1 MGDRRLADLVE
12 GPGPWRSRLL
22 SLLLRLTLVAGLV
35 VYLPSLYAV
44 LSAGLPGIAIADT
57 FALAVLLALTLTTSL
72 PFQWRAALYCLNIYV
87 LAVALLIWVGP
98 ISQIYLFGVTT
109 ATTVLLGLRIG
120 FASSVICTLTLLGM
134 GLGGWAATGMHLS
147 GWTMDVAAWAVVTL
161 NFALVNLLL
170 TVAVGVML
178 GMLDQAL
185 DREVAA
191 AASFERER
199 TVLRTLIDA
208 LPDIIFTKDTQG
220 RYVIANTATLAQ
232 VGVERE
238 ADLTGKSDGDL
249 FPAELARAYADADR
263 RVFAGEVL
271 RNVEE
276 PAVGP
281 DGRTTWYLTT
291 KVPFRDPSG
300 ALAGLI
306 GICREVTDL
315 KRADADRRDLLARL
329 QLQIER
335 MPLAYLTTDAQLRYT
350 RWNPAAEQMF
360 GFCEAEVLGRHPLEV
375 IVADSS
381 RAHVTQIFEQLRA
394 GNMNAHG
401 EADNLTRDGRTITC
415 EWHNTPIFEEDGTF
429 AGLLS
434 LAQDITDRRN
444 LEQQLRQ
451 SQKMEAVGR
460 LAGGVAHDFNNLLTL
475 INGYSEVLLADRQLG
490 AGAEAAAQAIR
501 DAGERA
507 AALTRQLLGFS
518 RKSLLQPLVIDLDA
532 VIADTSMMLRRII
545 GEDIALSI
553 VLAPLLHRIKID
565 PTQLDQVLMNL
576 VVNARDA
583 MPAGGTLTIETANVM
598 RATGEQDDAGDQPT
612 PHAMLA
618 LTDTGC
624 GMTADVMARI
634 FEPFYTTKP
643 PGVGTGLGLAMVFGV
658 VCQSGGTIDVESTPG
673 QGSRFMLYFPA
684 VAEPLPA
691 RPAPTSV
698 ADVHGTETI
707 LLAEDEQS
715 VRELLLRGLA
725 RYGYTLLA
733 AHDGEDGIR
742 VAQEHAGAIDLV
754 LTDVVMPR
762 MGGPDLVAAL
772 RTRRPNLKALF
783 MSGYTDDAVV
793 RHGLLA
799 ADVAFIQKPCTPQEL
814 ARKIRSVLDE
824 PAPSR
829 GVS

>member
-1 MGDRRLADLVE
+1 
-12 GPGPWRSRLL
+12 LL
-22 SLLLRLTLVAGLV
+22 GLLLRFSLVAGLV
-35 VYLPSLYAV
+35 VYLPSLYAA
-44 LSAGLPGIAIADT
+44 LSAPLPGMAVANT
-57 FALAVLLALTLTTSL
+57 FAMAVLLALTLATS
-72 PFQWRAALYCLNIYV
+72 PSFQWRAGLYCLSFYV

-98 ISQIYLFGVTT
+98 VGQFYLFGVTT
-109 ATTVLLGLRIG
+109 LTTVLLGLRTG
-120 FASSVICTLTLLGM
+120 VLSSIICTLTLLGV
-134 GLGGWAATGMHLS
+134 GLGGWATAGMPMA
-147 GWTMDVAAWAVVTL
+147 GWTRDLTAWTVLTL

-170 TVAVGVML
+170 TMAVGVL
-178 GMLDQAL
+178 LATLDQAL
-185 DREVAA
+185 GREVAA

-220 RYVIANTATLAQ
+220 RYVLANTATLAQ

-238 ADLTGKSDGDL
+238 ADLIGKVDL
-249 FPAELARAYADADR
+249 EVFSAEKAREYADADR

-306 GICREVTDL
+306 GICREITDL
-315 KRADADRRDLLARL
+315 KRAAADRGQLLSRL

-335 MPLAYLTTDAQLRYT
+335 MPLGYLTTDAELRYT
-350 RWNPAAEQMF
+350 RWNPAAELMF
-360 GFCEAEVLGRHPLEV
+360 GFREAEVLGRHPFDL

-381 RAHVTQIFEQLRA
+381 RAHVAQIFDRLVA
-394 GNMNAHG
+394 GSMDAHG
-401 EADNLTRDGRTITC
+401 EAENLTRDGRSITC
-415 EWHNTPIFEEDGTF
+415 EWHNTPMFEEDGTF
-429 AGLLS
+429 AGVLS
-434 LAQDITDRRN
+434 LAQDITERRN

-451 SQKMEAVGR
+451 SQKLEAVGR

-518 RKSLLQPLVIDLDA
+518 RKSLLQPVVVDLHA
-532 VIADTSMMLRRII
+532 VIADTSVMLRRII
-545 GEDIALSI
+545 GEDISLTI
-553 VLAPLLHRIKID
+553 ELAPLLHRIKID
-565 PTQLDQVLMNL
+565 PTQLNQVLMNL

-598 RATGEQDDAGDQPT
+598 RSAGDQHPAGERPT

-618 LTDTGC
+618 LTDTGG
-624 GMTADVMARI
+624 GMTADVVARI

-658 VCQSGGTIDVESTPG
+658 VRQSGGTIDVESTPG

-684 VAEPLPA
+684 VPDPLPV
-691 RPAPTSV
+691 RPVPALLTV
-698 ADVHGTETI
+698 MHGAETI
-707 LLAEDEQS
+707 LVVEDEQS
-715 VRELLLRGLA
+715 VRDLLLRSLA

-733 AHDGEDGIR
+733 ARDGEDGLR
-742 VAQEHAGAIDLV
+742 VAQEYSGAIDLV

-762 MGGPDLVAAL
+762 MGGPELVAAL
-772 RTRRPNLKALF
+772 RVRLPALRALF

-793 RHGLLA
+793 RHGLLE

-824 PAPSR
+824 PTSAHGLS
-829 GVS
+829 